1 MRYARICPNTNGWTS
16 PSGGEKWSRLSFPGL
31 NGFGFDEWLLGTP
44 PITTGRFAGY
54 KAGFIQGFR
63 TRAPGFVT
71 DVSCYWIDGAAPRQ
85 SHFALVILN
94 CQKLS
99 PTDALDIRAQYTA
112 GGFIQSMAQSLNV
125 LHPPLNPIFPADP
138 LDMFNVVFED
148 GAATLIVPPHP
159 VTNRGFQYTRLFN

>member
-44 PITTGRFAGY
+44 LITAGRFAGC
-54 KAGFIQGFR
+54 KAGFIQGF
-63 TRAPGFVT
+63 TRYALRPPE

-85 SHFALVILN
+85 AQFALVILN

-99 PTDALDIRAQYTA
+99 PTDARAIYAQYKR
-112 GGFIQSMAQSLNV
+112 GGFIQAMANSLNA
-125 LHPPLNPIFPADP
+125 LNPPLNPVFPADP
-138 LDMFNVVFED
+138 LDMFNVVFKD
-148 GAATLIVPPHP
+148 GDAKLIATPHP
-159 VTNRGFQYTRLFN
+159 IINRGFQYTRLFY